1 MNSNP
6 ATNANPN
13 MVFQLRSLL
22 QSAQSILI
30 VLSGQGDEDTVAAGL
45 GLYLSLLKIRKQI
58 TIIAPDDS
66 KVERAHLVGINKI
79 GKQLAG
85 GSTLIVSIPYSE
97 GAIEKASYTIE
108 NNRLNLVIEPRGEK
122 LNFSINDIEYNYGKG
137 EYDAIFTVGVSEP
150 SQMGEVYQKH
160 QNIFSQK
167 PIVNIDRNQQNTQ
180 FGRINIVA
188 DAPISQ
194 TVALVL
200 KSLHLPLDQD
210 AASNLYTGIVAA
222 QQGIQ
227 LEGAS
232 PDTLEA
238 VAFLLRANAR
248 QLQKSNQPQE
258 QKQQENVQP
267 VQAQQQFQTP
277 PQQQQAAPAN
287 DRSSDFFNKPAAQ
300 NPQQSQQPQQQEAPE
315 DWLRPKIFT
324 NRTLSNT
331 N

>member
-6 ATNANPN
+6 GTSANPN

-22 QSAQSILI
+22 QNAQSILI
-30 VLSGQGDEDTVAAGL
+30 VLSGQSDEDTVAAGL

-66 KVERAHLVGINKI
+66 KVERAHLIGINKI

-122 LNFSINDIEYNYGKG
+122 LNFSIEDIEYNYGKG
-137 EYDAIFTVGVSEP
+137 EYDAIFTIGVSEP
-150 SQMGEVYQKH
+150 SQMGELYQKH

-167 PIVNIDRNQQNTQ
+167 PIINIDKNPSNTQ

-194 TVALVL
+194 TIALVL

-222 QQGIQ
+222 QKGIQ

-248 QLQKSNQPQE
+248 QLQRPDQSQEQRQETDQQSQVQQPFHAPP
-258 QKQQENVQP
+258 QKQQ
-267 VQAQQQFQTP
+267 A
-277 PQQQQAAPAN
+277 
-287 DRSSDFFNKPAAQ
+287 DFFNQPTAQ
-300 NPQQSQQPQQQEAPE
+300 KSQQPQQQQQAQQQPEAPE